1 MVLLLVDAIK
11 SVVDSGNIPLVIVF
25 YAGLLATWGYTRLFV
40 LPLHLIYHFMFTLP
54 TTNPQV
60 LGVFVHP
67 NTALLCMLQLLHV
80 YWYVLFLVMGY
91 ALLFKG
97 KSEDIQEV
105 CRDSDTDDD
114 EIAHDTK
121 PKAA

>member
-1 MVLLLVDAIK
+1 LDVGADAIK

-25 YAGLLATWGYTRLFV
+25 YVGLLATWAYTRLFV
-40 LPLHLIYHFMFTLP
+40 LPLHLIYNFAVALP
-54 TTNPQV
+54 AANEQA
-60 LGVFVHP
+60 LGAFVHA

-80 YWYVLFLVMGY
+80 YWYGLFLVMGY

-105 CRDSDTDDD
+105 CRDAEAEGEATG
-114 EIAHDTK
+114 K